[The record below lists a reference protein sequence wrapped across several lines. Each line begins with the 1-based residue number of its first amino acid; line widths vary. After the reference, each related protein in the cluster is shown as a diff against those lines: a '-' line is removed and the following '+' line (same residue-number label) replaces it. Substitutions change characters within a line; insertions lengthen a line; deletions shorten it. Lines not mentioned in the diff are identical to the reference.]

1 MDQAT
6 SPLQNHKNGQM
17 PFWKKR
23 RNLVTLM
30 VSLGYFNF
38 YTLRVN
44 LAVAIVAMTS
54 SVDNTKTAEFDWDS
68 KLRGIFL
75 SAFSYG
81 YITTQMVGGLLS
93 TKFGGVKPM
102 GYGVLLNACF
112 TVLTPFAARFSVYLA
127 IAFTVAGGM
136 FQGIS
141 YPSTNAVW
149 LRWIPP
155 TERAQMSSF
164 GISGSI
170 VGIIVGYP
178 VCGWLAKKY
187 GWTYVFYVPGFVAAL
202 WSIIWLTHIAESP
215 KEDVHISE
223 EEREYIVSSIGST
236 TAVKTSFFSYPW
248 KCIFTSMPIWAISCA
263 HFCSN
268 WGALT
273 LLLQLPSYINDVFK
287 FDIGQGGF
295 LSSLPYIA
303 LTIVLQITGL
313 LDYWIKRKNLL
324 TTTQSRKL
332 FSSLSALNRAIFMY
346 LTAYSTTAVES
357 IVYLILAMGLGG
369 FYSAGFIVNHLDV
382 APQYSSLLMGISN
395 TFGNVPGFVTP
406 MVAGLLV
413 QHKSAEEWKWVFIIA
428 SIVQLFGGIF
438 YVIFATGERLHW
450 AEIKPKDNEIQ
461 NPLFKNVQKKT

>member
-1 MDQAT
+1 MVPSSSPLT
-6 SPLQNHKNGQM
+6 PLQNHKDEQK

-23 RNLVTLM
+23 RNLVVLM

-44 LAVAIVAMTS
+44 MAVAIVAMTS
-54 SVDNTKTAEFDWDS
+54 SADNTETAEFNWDS
-68 KLRGIFL
+68 KLRGTVL

-112 TVLTPFAARFSVYLA
+112 TVLTPLAARYSVYLA
-127 IAFTVAGGM
+127 IVFTIAGGM

-149 LRWIPP
+149 SRWIPP
-155 TERAQMSSF
+155 AERAKMSSF

-187 GWTYVFYVPGFVAAL
+187 DWTYVFYVPGFVAVL
-202 WSIIWLTHIAESP
+202 WSIIWLVYIADSP
-215 KEDVHISE
+215 TEDVYISE

-236 TAVKTSFFSYPW
+236 GALKKSLFSYPW
-248 KCIFTSMPIWAISCA
+248 KCIFTSMPIWAINCA

-273 LLLQLPSYINDVFK
+273 LLIQLPSYMNDVFK
-287 FDIGQGGF
+287 FDIGYGSF
-295 LSSLPYIA
+295 LSALPYVA

-313 LDYWIKRKNLL
+313 LDYWIKQKNLL

-332 FSSLSALNRAIFMY
+332 FSSLSSLNRAVFMY

-357 IVYLILAMGLGG
+357 LLYLTLAMGLGG

-382 APQYSSLLMGISN
+382 APQYSSLLLGISN
-395 TFGNVPGFVTP
+395 TFGTVPGFITP
-406 MVAGLLV
+406 MLAGIVV
-413 QHKSAEEWKWVFIIA
+413 QHNSAEEWKWVFIIA

-438 YVIFATGERLHW
+438 YVIFATGERLYW
-450 AEIKPKDNEIQ
+450 AEIKSEKNEVQ
-461 NPLFKNVQKKT
+461 NPLCENV